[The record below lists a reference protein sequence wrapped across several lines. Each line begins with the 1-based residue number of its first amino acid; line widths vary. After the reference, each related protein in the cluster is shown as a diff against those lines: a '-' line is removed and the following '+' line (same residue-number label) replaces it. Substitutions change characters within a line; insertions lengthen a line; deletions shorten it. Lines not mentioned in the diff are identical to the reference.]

1 MRVVENQRIEQ
12 SDSMT
17 DCGRGYAIR
26 EGDKDHARE
35 SKGTIEI
42 EIEERKAKVKEAQ
55 KEREQEERSME
66 RSARTR
72 RRGVIGKS
80 TRKKEN
86 CDKT

>member
-55 KEREQEERSME
+55 RERTRRTSIE

-80 TRKKEN
+80 TRKREN